1 MDTTPDQLQSIVEAC
16 NSEEIY
22 KWLFKEESFLSL
34 PSSHQMARLR
44 GPLILRMRN
53 SMEKKSV
60 IGSIKIIQGLALN
73 AVAAIKDIAKQ
84 AGYKRLFAQTKANN
98 MRSENVL
105 IKNDFIGD
113 DNFRKNS
120 SCQKGFGTIL

>member
-1 MDTTPDQLQSIVEAC
+1 MAFQRGKFFIFAIQSSNGEIAGAIDIK
-16 NSEEIY
+16 NEELDGGEIDY
-22 KWLFKEESFLSL
+22 WIHKDHS
-34 PSSHQMARLR
+34 
-44 GPLILRMRN
+44 
-53 SMEKKSV
+53 
-60 IGSIKIIQGLALN
+60 GLALN

-84 AGYKRLFAQTKANN
+84 AGYKRLFAQMKANN

-105 IKNDFIGD
+105 IENDFIED